1 MPTLT
6 PMMGFRG
13 HVSFVSEGVPFAQ
26 TGQTSLVGTV
36 VSDHASFV
44 ILIAYLLHF
53 CFWDYEQCFFKNKS
67 GEFLLDKHILQC
79 ALNVLIFFQLF
90 PKAI

>member
-6 PMMGFRG
+6 PMMGVRG
-13 HVSFVSEGVPFAQ
+13 HVCFLSEGVPFAH

-36 VSDHASFV
+36 VSDHASFA

-53 CFWDYEQCFFKNKS
+53 CFWD
-67 GEFLLDKHILQC
+67 
-79 ALNVLIFFQLF
+79 
-90 PKAI
+90 